1 MKGPLIENFYRVFDV
16 VKPQRI
22 CEIGTHDGKSAA
34 QMVEY
39 LLQMGLEVDYT
50 GYDLFEDATDETH
63 KIGHNGKGTGRLSI
77 ASAKLATMR
86 SKYGGKLNYRLV
98 QGDTTKVLNT
108 PAKYDFAFIDGGHNY
123 EIVKHDYSML
133 SETPVVIFDDY
144 IIPGVAQAVDEIE
157 NVYQLDTKD
166 KRNKR
171 KQAIRFLDTSIV
183 EKLAKGVLK

>member
-22 CEIGTHDGKSAA
+22 CEIGTHDGKSAG
-34 QMVEY
+34 QMCEY
-39 LLQMGLEVDYT
+39 LLNMGLDVDYT
-50 GYDLFEDATDETH
+50 GYDLFDDATDETH

-77 ASAKLATMR
+77 ATAKLNSLRT
-86 SKYGGKLNYRLV
+86 KYPTKFNYRLIK
-98 QGDTTKVLNT
+98 GDTTKVLNT
-108 PAKYDFAFIDGGHNY
+108 PQKYDFAFIDGGHNY

-144 IIPGVAQAVDEIE
+144 IIKGVAQAVDEIE
-157 NVYQLDTKD
+157 NVYQLDTKC

-183 EKLAKGVLK
+183 DQLAQGVIK

>member
-1 MKGPLIENFYRVFDV
+1 MKSPLIDNFYRVFDV
-16 VKPQRI
+16 IKPTTI

-50 GYDLFEDATDETH
+50 GYDLFEDATPETH

-77 ASAKLATMR
+77 ASAKLNTMR
-86 SKYGGKLNYRLV
+86 NKYDGRLNYRLI
-98 QGDTTKVLNT
+98 QGDTTKVLNI
-108 PAKYDFAFIDGGHNY
+108 PKKYDFAFIDGGHNY

-183 EKLAKGVLK
+183 EKLAKGVIK

>member
-22 CEIGTHDGKSAA
+22 CEIGTHDGKSAG
-34 QMVEY
+34 QMCEY

-50 GYDLFEDATDETH
+50 GYDLFEEANDETH
-63 KIGHNGKGTGRLSI
+63 KVGHNGKGTGRISI
-77 ASAKLATMR
+77 ATAKLRTLR
-86 SKYGGKLNYRLV
+86 EKYPNFNYRLI
-98 QGDTTKVLNT
+98 QGDTTRTLNT
-108 PAKYDFAFIDGGHNY
+108 PQKYDFAFIDGGHNY

-157 NVYQLDTKD
+157 NVYQLDTKC

-171 KQAIRFLDTSIV
+171 KQAIRFLDTSV
-183 EKLAKGVLK
+183 VDQLAQGVLK

>member
-22 CEIGTHDGKSAA
+22 CEIGTHDGKSAG
-34 QMVEY
+34 QMCEY

-50 GYDLFEDATDETH
+50 GYDLFEEANDETH
-63 KIGHNGKGTGRLSI
+63 RIGHNGKGTGRLEV
-77 ASAKLATMR
+77 ASAKLR
-86 SKYGGKLNYRLV
+86 SLREKYPTKFNYRLI
-98 QGDTTKVLNT
+98 QGDSTKVLDT
-108 PAKYDFAFIDGGHNY
+108 PQKYDFAFIDGGHNY

-144 IIPGVAQAVDEIE
+144 GIAGVAQAVDEIE
-157 NVYQLDTKD
+157 NVYQLDTKC

-183 EKLAKGVLK
+183 EKFAQGVIK

>member
-22 CEIGTHDGKSAA
+22 CEIGTHDGKSAG
-34 QMVEY
+34 QMCEY

-50 GYDLFEDATDETH
+50 GYDLFEEANDETH
-63 KIGHNGKGTGRLSI
+63 RIGHNGKGTGRLNV
-77 ASAKLATMR
+77 ASAKLRTLR
-86 SKYGGKLNYRLV
+86 EKYPNKFNYRLI
-98 QGDTTKVLNT
+98 QGDTTKVLDT
-108 PAKYDFAFIDGGHNY
+108 PQKYDFAFIDGGHNY

-133 SETPVVIFDDY
+133 SETPVVVFDDY
-144 IIPGVAQAVDEIE
+144 IIPGVAQAVDEID
-157 NVYQLDTKD
+157 NVYQLDTKC

-183 EKLAKGVLK
+183 DQLAQGVIK